1 MTRPATERPFMFN
14 AIENAPQN
22 WVRASGAQSG
32 RSTSGRRRG
41 LAALGCLG
49 PARTF
54 GGAPLR
60 FGLLLAGGFD
70 LVLGARLRCGLDF
83 PLPVRLRRALSFEL
97 LLALGLRGGLR
108 LPLLVARLLAL
119 GLDPRLGL
127 GLGAALVIDL
137 LLANRVL
144 ALDGLALLLLDV
156 LTAALLFR
164 DQPLASIEIGGL
176 LLLEFL
182 LSHGLGATL
191 LLHHALLRLARHVA
205 PLLLR
210 EIAFARHDVRCP
222 GGVRRRYVGR

>member
-1 MTRPATERPFMFN
+1 M
-14 AIENAPQN
+14 
-22 WVRASGAQSG
+22 
-32 RSTSGRRRG
+32 
-41 LAALGCLG
+41 
-49 PARTF
+49 
-54 GGAPLR
+54 
-60 FGLLLAGGFD
+60 LAGGFD
-70 LVLGARLRCGLDF
+70 LVLGARLGCGLDL

-108 LPLLVARLLAL
+108 LPLLLALLLAL

-144 ALDGLALLLLDV
+144 ALDGFALLLLDV

-182 LSHGLGATL
+182 LSYGLGPAL

-205 PLLLR
+205 SACGNAL
-210 EIAFARHDVRCP
+210 C
-222 GGVRRRYVGR
+222 